1 MKRIISVFSILA
13 VSTFIVA
20 LGAQAR
26 DNNTHMNAA
35 YWKGGDKFDV
45 VVKQTPNLKMKLY
58 VNDKDPVE
66 TTVNSE
72 GWATFSKVRLSG
84 SGKISFTW
92 VDDSHNE
99 YPIDYTS
106 KFNVTDPKA
115 SFSEDTPVEVVS
127 QPTTT
132 SAPAPVATP
141 TPKAVTPAPAPAP
154 TPSVYYKNCTAAR
167 AAGAAPVYRGE
178 PGYASH
184 LDRDGD
190 GVGCE

>member
-1 MKRIISVFSILA
+1 MKRILSVLSIVVIATL
-13 VSTFIVA
+13 IVTA
-20 LGAQAR
+20 QAQAR

-35 YWKGGDKFDV
+35 YWKGGDMFDV

-58 VNDKDPVE
+58 INDKEPVS
-66 TTVNSE
+66 TTVNKD
-72 GWATFSKVRLSG
+72 GWATFSKVKMSG

-92 VDDSHNE
+92 VDDSGRE

-115 SFSEDTPVEVVS
+115 TFSEDIP
-127 QPTTT
+127 PTA
-132 SAPAPVATP
+132 SPAPAV
-141 TPKAVTPAPAPAP
+141 VTPAPTPAP
-154 TPSVYYKNCTAAR
+154 QAVQPTPVPTSAPSVYYKNCTAAR
-167 AAGAAPVYRGE
+167 AAGAAPLYRSS

-190 GVGCE
+190 GIACE